1 MIIERCSNTKS
12 ELLDLI
18 KILNAELAIRD
29 GKDHAFYDQ
38 YNGLEEI
45 KHLLLVRIDGKAVA
59 CGALKELDSSNLE
72 IKRMFV
78 VAEKR
83 NRGIASKVLHELEQ
97 WAIEL
102 GYHYCM
108 LETGINQPEA
118 IRLYEKNG
126 YLRIPN
132 YGQYQGVEA
141 SYCFQKS
148 LL

>member
-1 MIIERCSNTKS
+1 MNVKRCSNTEP

-18 KILNAELAIRD
+18 KKLDAELTIRD

-38 YNGLEEI
+38 FNGLEEI
-45 KHLLLVRIDGKAVA
+45 KHLLLIRYDEQAIA
-59 CGALKELDSSNLE
+59 CGALKELDASHIE
-72 IKRMFV
+72 VKRMFV

-83 NRGIASKVLHELEQ
+83 NQGIASKVLYELEK
-97 WAIEL
+97 WAVEL
-102 GYHYCM
+102 GYQYSM

-132 YGQYQGVEA
+132 YGQYKNVDA
-141 SYCFQKS
+141 SFCFQKK
-148 LL
+148 L

>member
-1 MIIERCSNTKS
+1 MIIERCSNTNP

-18 KILNAELAIRD
+18 KKLDAELAIRD

-45 KHLLLVRIDGKAVA
+45 KHLLLVRLDGHAVA
-59 CGALKELDSSNLE
+59 CGALKELDTSHLE

-118 IRLYEKNG
+118 IRLYKKNG

-141 SYCFQKS
+141 SYCFQKK
-148 LL
+148 L